1 MADAPALDLAAALAR
16 LEAKVD
22 ELLATKRK
30 PRRAL
35 LSFSQA
41 ASVLGVSRNDTLHE
55 MVAAGRVKA
64 VKVNGRW
71 KIPATEIER
80 IQREGISAA

>member
-1 MADAPALDLAAALAR
+1 MKTNDSDIAAAIAR
-16 LEAKVD
+16 LEKKLD
-22 ELLATKRK
+22 ELLAQKRK
-30 PRRAL
+30 PKRAL

-41 ASVLGVSRNDTLHE
+41 AAILGVSRNDTLHE
-55 MVAAGRVKA
+55 WVAAGRVKA

-80 IQREGISAA
+80 IQREGVTAA